1 MDISNDNKGAK
12 VQMKKGR
19 LKYVVLIVVAMLL
32 TPTTVA
38 KVGELRNGFYI
49 GGEWLLVPVAILIG
63 LFVDS
68 CKDFLSA
75 SKEATDYDR

>member
-38 KVGELRNGFYI
+38 KVAELRNGFYI
-49 GGEWLLVPVAILIG
+49 GGEWLLVPSAILIS
-63 LFVDS
+63 LLIDS
-68 CKDFLSA
+68 FKDLKVA
-75 SKEATDYDR
+75 LKEEQ